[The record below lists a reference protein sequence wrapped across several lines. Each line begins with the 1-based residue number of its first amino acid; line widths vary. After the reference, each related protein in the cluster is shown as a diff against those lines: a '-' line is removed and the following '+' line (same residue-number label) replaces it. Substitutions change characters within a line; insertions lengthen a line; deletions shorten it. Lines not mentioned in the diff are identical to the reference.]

1 VLKSGRRLNMQ
12 AGVSAVQVGQAS
24 VEDAGPSD
32 ALLELSAGVIKI

>member
-1 VLKSGRRLNMQ
+1 MLKSGRRLDAQ

-32 ALLELSAGVIKI
+32 APLELSGGVIKI